1 MGKLKGKKKSN
12 KEKNLR
18 KKKKAKFKSRE
29 SKGNTIEKGHVMQT
43 LCHEFKKKLNASPQ
57 QIVRAKHRRDERMLK
72 RDMKNICKNLN
83 NMCNKDEKNKESDDE
98 EEEECLATVEN
109 LAKNVNDYLIINE
122 TSNNEPGFRFTRWQQ
137 RKFHQ
142 NVRKHKYKVVHND
155 VRDNDEDDEVM
166 KK

>member
-29 SKGNTIEKGHVMQT
+29 SKGDTIQKGHVMQT
-43 LCHEFKKKLNASPQ
+43 LCHEFKKLNYKASPQ

-72 RDMKNICKNLN
+72 RDMKDLCKDLKSL
-83 NMCNKDEKNKESDDE
+83 CNKDEENKDSDDG
-98 EEEECLATVEN
+98 EEEECFAAVEN
-109 LAKNVNDYLIINE
+109 LAKKVDDYLIINE
-122 TSNNEPGFRFTRWQQ
+122 NSNNEPGFRFTRWQQ

-142 NVRKHKYKVVHND
+142 NIRKHKYKVVHND
-155 VRDNDEDDEVM
+155 GHDNDDEVM

>member
-1 MGKLKGKKKSN
+1 MIN
-12 KEKNLR
+12 R
-18 KKKKAKFKSRE
+18 
-29 SKGNTIEKGHVMQT
+29 QT
-43 LCHEFKKKLNASPQ
+43 TTTFELLELLSA
-57 QIVRAKHRRDERMLK
+57 A
-72 RDMKNICKNLN
+72 
-83 NMCNKDEKNKESDDE
+83 NKDEKNKDSDD

-142 NVRKHKYKVVHND
+142 NVRKHKNKVVHYD

-166 KK
+166 KKL

>member
-18 KKKKAKFKSRE
+18 KKKKAKFKSRERE

-72 RDMKNICKNLN
+72 RDM
-83 NMCNKDEKNKESDDE
+83 
-98 EEEECLATVEN
+98 
-109 LAKNVNDYLIINE
+109 
-122 TSNNEPGFRFTRWQQ
+122 
-137 RKFHQ
+137 
-142 NVRKHKYKVVHND
+142 
-155 VRDNDEDDEVM
+155 
-166 KK
+166 